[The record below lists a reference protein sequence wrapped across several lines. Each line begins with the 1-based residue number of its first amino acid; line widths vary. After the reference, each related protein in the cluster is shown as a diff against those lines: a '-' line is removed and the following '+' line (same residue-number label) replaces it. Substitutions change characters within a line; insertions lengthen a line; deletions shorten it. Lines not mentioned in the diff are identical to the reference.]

1 MIWIPN
7 ENTDPA
13 FNLAAE
19 EVILSSLNIKEET
32 LFFILMSPRLLSAD
46 TRIPGKKSTPNSL
59 ANRESIL
66 FAACPEAVR
75 FITISETSVTVSFIL
90 FQIV

>member
-32 LFFILMSPRLLSAD
+32 LFFYINEPSIIIGRHQN
-46 TRIPGKKSTPNSL
+46 TR
-59 ANRESIL
+59 
-66 FAACPEAVR
+66 
-75 FITISETSVTVSFIL
+75 
-90 FQIV
+90 